1 MRGPAPAS
9 GKVMSQGPRIYNL
22 FPLLAGPLPR
32 WRSHFERAAA
42 MGFTWAFVNP
52 FHQAG
57 YSGSLYSV
65 KDYYAIDPRLADGS
79 GRPAAA
85 QLRDMLNQASRLGLS
100 VMMDLA
106 INHTAFDSLLTR
118 EHPDWF
124 RREPDGKIAH
134 PAATDGGTRV
144 VWGDLAEVD
153 NSHSPDREALWA
165 YWRKLALHFAGLG
178 FRGFRCDAA
187 YQVPAALWR
196 DIIGTV
202 KAEYPDALFFGE
214 TLGCTSKQTL
224 ATARAG
230 FDFIFNS
237 SKWWDFREPWCLEQ
251 YGETAPVVPSISFP
265 ESHDTPRLASELDA
279 DRAAVLQR
287 YAFAAVFS
295 TGLMMPMG
303 FEFGFRKR
311 LHVVKTTPEDWEA
324 PTWDLTGAI
333 TAINRT
339 KAAHQPLNEEGP
351 LQPVDLGD
359 PRLFGF
365 RKWTR
370 DGREWVLVVLNLDRA
385 AGSRVQVPPDLP
397 TNPALFWTDLGSAAS
412 GLPSDFARLELG
424 PSGILI
430 LHPPS
435 GGDAPPAGRGRY
447 RLT

>member
-1 MRGPAPAS
+1 M
-9 GKVMSQGPRIYNL
+9 
-22 FPLLAGPLPR
+22 
-32 WRSHFERAAA
+32 
-42 MGFTWAFVNP
+42 
-52 FHQAG
+52 
-57 YSGSLYSV
+57 
-65 KDYYAIDPRLADGS
+65 
-79 GRPAAA
+79 
-85 QLRDMLNQASRLGLS
+85 
-100 VMMDLA
+100 
-106 INHTAFDSLLTR
+106 
-118 EHPDWF
+118 
-124 RREPDGKIAH
+124 
-134 PAATDGGTRV
+134 
-144 VWGDLAEVD
+144 
-153 NSHSPDREALWA
+153 
-165 YWRKLALHFAGLG
+165 
-178 FRGFRCDAA
+178 
-187 YQVPAALWR
+187 
-196 DIIGTV
+196 
-202 KAEYPDALFFGE
+202 
-214 TLGCTSKQTL
+214 
-224 ATARAG
+224 
-230 FDFIFNS
+230 
-237 SKWWDFREPWCLEQ
+237 
-251 YGETAPVVPSISFP
+251 VPSISFP
-265 ESHDTPRLASELDA
+265 ESHDTPRLAAELQG

-339 KAAHQPLNEEGP
+339 KAAHQPLNDEGP